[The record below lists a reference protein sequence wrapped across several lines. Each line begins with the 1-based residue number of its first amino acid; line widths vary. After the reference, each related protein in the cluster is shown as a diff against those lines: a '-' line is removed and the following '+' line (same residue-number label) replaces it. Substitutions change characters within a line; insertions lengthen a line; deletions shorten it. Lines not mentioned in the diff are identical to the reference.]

1 MATLHLI
8 RHGQANFSG
17 EDYDELSPIGKEQA
31 ALTGAWLA
39 QRGLMPQRAY
49 AGTLCRQQD
58 SARAALQAAGLD
70 LPVAILPELDEL
82 DHQNIIAAWNPE
94 FADMAALRCWLR
106 AQEHPRRAFQQMFE
120 AAMRAWL
127 AAAPDDA
134 RYRESWPRFQARS
147 VQALQQ
153 MLRDSS
159 GCANVWAFSS
169 GGPVAAICQHLLGMD
184 NARTLGLSWTLANA
198 SITRILWPAHAPERA
213 SVQCLNGFTH
223 LEGVPDMLTWR

>member
-58 SARAALQAAGLD
+58 SARAALQAAGLE
-70 LPVAILPELDEL
+70 LPVVTLPELDEL
-82 DHQNIIAAWNPE
+82 DHQNIIAAWKPE
-94 FADMAALRCWLR
+94 FAEMAVLRQWLR
-106 AQEHPRRAFQQMFE
+106 TQEQPRRAFQQVFE
-120 AAMRAWL
+120 AAMGAWL

-159 GCANVWAFSS
+159 GCGQVWAFTS
-169 GGPVAAICQHLLGMD
+169 GGPIAAICQHLLGMD

-198 SITRILWPAHAPERA
+198 SITRILWPASAPERA
-213 SVQCLNGFTH
+213 SIQTVNGFAH
-223 LEGVPDMLTWR
+223 LEEKPGLLTWR